1 MQQGHSVRPTSSTL
15 EQLSNNHI
23 DLWFISPNEI
33 SDLIVQYLKT
43 LLSKKEKEKL
53 AHYKNSK
60 AQHTALITRAICRM
74 VLSQYTNTAPSKLN
88 FIKNQHGKPELTD
101 NKNKIRFN
109 LSHNN
114 DLIIIAIC
122 TKDDIGCD
130 IENPL
135 RKVNIEP
142 LTRRYFSEQE
152 HLEICTLTSKVQQQR
167 FFEMWTLKEA
177 FVKATGIGI
186 SLGLDTFYFDKHAAN
201 KEINIQFNKSF
212 PLNKSQVWQ
221 FYQQELE
228 QQLLA
233 VCRSSQLKQSINLL
247 DASQLTTSM
256 LED

>member
-1 MQQGHSVRPTSSTL
+1 LQQGYSVRPTLSTL
-15 EQLSNNHI
+15 EQLSSSHI
-23 DLWFISPNEI
+23 DLWFITPTQI
-33 SDLIVQYLKT
+33 SDLLFNYLKT
-43 LLSKKEKEKL
+43 LLTKKEKDKL

-60 AQHTALITRAICRM
+60 AQHTALITRAICRL
-74 VLSQYTNTAPSKLN
+74 VLSQYTNTTPSDLS
-88 FIKNQHGKPELTD
+88 FIKNQHGKPELT
-101 NKNKIRFN
+101 NNSNKIRFN

-122 TKDDIGCD
+122 AKDDIGCD

-152 HLEICTLTSKVQQQR
+152 HLEICTLTPKIQQQR

-186 SLGLDTFYFDKHAAN
+186 SLGLDTFYFDKDVVS
-201 KEINIQFNKSF
+201 KEINVQFNESY
-212 PLNKSQVWQ
+212 PLNKSHIWQ
-221 FYQQELE
+221 LYQQELE

-233 VCRSSQLKQSINLL
+233 VCRSSKLKQSINFL

>member
-1 MQQGHSVRPTSSTL
+1 MRPTSSTL

-23 DLWFISPNEI
+23 DLWFIAPTKI
-33 SDLIVQYLKT
+33 SELLVQYLKT
-43 LLSKKEKEKL
+43 LLSKKEQEKL
-53 AHYKNSK
+53 QHYKNLT
-60 AQHTALITRAICRM
+60 AQHTALITRAICRL
-74 VLSQYTNTAPSKLN
+74 VLSQYTNTPPSDLS
-88 FIKNQHGKPELTD
+88 FIKNQHGKPELT
-101 NKNKIRFN
+101 NNTNKIRFN

-122 TKDDIGCD
+122 AKDDIGCD

-152 HLEICTLTSKVQQQR
+152 HLEICTLTPKIQQQR

-186 SLGLDTFYFDKHAAN
+186 SLGLDTFYFDKDVVN
-201 KEINIQFNKSF
+201 KEINVQFNESY
-212 PLNKSQVWQ
+212 PLNKGHIWQ
-221 FYQQELE
+221 LYQQELE

-233 VCRSSQLKQSINLL
+233 VCRSSKLKQSINIL
-247 DASQLTTSM
+247 DANELTISK
-256 LED
+256 LKE